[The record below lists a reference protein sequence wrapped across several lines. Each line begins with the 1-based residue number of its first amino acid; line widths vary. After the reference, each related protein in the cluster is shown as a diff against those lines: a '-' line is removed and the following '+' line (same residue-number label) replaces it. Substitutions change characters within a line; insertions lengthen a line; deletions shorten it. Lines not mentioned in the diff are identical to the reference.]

1 MTSFINDKIKTMQ
14 QEQKQSQ
21 GMGMPWEEDYGY
33 AQAVK
38 KGDTVWMA
46 GQLGHDEKG
55 VLLQGMEA
63 QMKQT
68 YANIKKLLSRFN
80 MTMDDVVEEVLYVLD
95 MQTAFEA
102 RRDNKAEFYSNP
114 KSVAST
120 IVVVKGL
127 ALPDQLIEI
136 KIVAR
141 Q

>member
-1 MTSFINDKIKTMQ
+1 MQHQDKEI
-14 QEQKQSQ
+14 Q
-21 GMGMPWEEDYGY
+21 GMGMPWEDEYGY

-38 KGDTVWMA
+38 KGDTVWIA
-46 GQLGHDEKG
+46 GQLGHDDKG
-55 VLLQGMEA
+55 VLAQGMEA

-68 YANIKKLLSRFN
+68 YANIKNILSRYN

-102 RRDNKAEFYSNP
+102 RRDNKTTFYTNP

-120 IVVVKGL
+120 IVVVSGL
-127 ALPDQLIEI
+127 ALPDQLVEI

>member
-1 MTSFINDKIKTMQ
+1 MNSKSKESVGFD
-14 QEQKQSQ
+14 
-21 GMGMPWEEDYGY
+21 MPWEDDYGY

-38 KGDTVWMA
+38 KGDTVWIS

-55 VLLQGMEA
+55 VLAQGMEA

-68 YANIKKLLSRFN
+68 YVNIGKLLSRFD
-80 MTMDDVVEEVLYVLD
+80 MTMDDVVEEVLYVMD

-102 RRDNKAEFYSNP
+102 RKNNKSEFYPNP

-120 IVVVKGL
+120 IVVVNGL
-127 ALPDQLIEI
+127 ALPGQLIEI
-136 KIVAR
+136 KIIAR

>member
-1 MTSFINDKIKTMQ
+1 MQ
-14 QEQKQSQ
+14 HQNKETQ
-21 GMGMPWEEDYGY
+21 GMGMPWEDDYGY

-38 KGDTVWMA
+38 KGDTVWIA

-55 VLLQGMEA
+55 VLAQGMEA

-68 YANIKKLLSRFN
+68 YINIKNLLSRFN

-102 RRDNKAEFYSNP
+102 RRDNKTTFYTNP

-120 IVVVKGL
+120 IVVVSGL
-127 ALPDQLIEI
+127 ALPDQLVEI

>member
-1 MTSFINDKIKTMQ
+1 MKQD
-14 QEQKQSQ
+14 QKELQ
-21 GMGMPWEEDYGY
+21 GFGMPWEDDYGY

-38 KGDTVWMA
+38 KGDTVWVA

-55 VLLQGMEA
+55 TLLTGMEA

-68 YANIKKLLSRFN
+68 YVNIKKILSGYN

-95 MQTAFEA
+95 MPTAFEA
-102 RRDNKAEFYSNP
+102 RKNNKTAYPDP

-120 IVVVKGL
+120 IVVVSAL
-127 ALPDQLIEI
+127 ALPGQLVEI

>member
-1 MTSFINDKIKTMQ
+1 ME
-14 QEQKQSQ
+14 QEQKDYQ
-21 GMGMPWEEDYGY
+21 GLGMPWEDDYGY

-38 KGDTVWMA
+38 KGDTVWIS

-63 QMKQT
+63 QVKQT
-68 YANIKKLLSRFN
+68 YANIKTLLSRFN
-80 MTMDDVVEEVLYVLD
+80 MTMDDVVEEVLYVMD
-95 MQTAFEA
+95 MPTAFEA
-102 RRDNKAEFYSNP
+102 RKNNKAEFYSNP

-120 IVVVKGL
+120 IVVVSGL
-127 ALPDQLIEI
+127 ALPGQLIEI

>member
-1 MTSFINDKIKTMQ
+1 MKNQ
-14 QEQKQSQ
+14 QKETQ
-21 GMGMPWEEDYGY
+21 GFGMPWEDEYGY

-38 KGDTVWMA
+38 KGKTVWIA

-55 VLLQGMEA
+55 TLLEGMEA

-68 YANIKKLLSRFN
+68 YANIKQLLSRFN
-80 MTMDDVVEEVLYVLD
+80 MTMDDVVEEVLYVTD
-95 MQTAFEA
+95 MPSAFVA
-102 RRDNKAEFYSNP
+102 RRDNKAVFYPDP

-120 IVVVKGL
+120 IVVVGGL
-127 ALPDQLIEI
+127 ALPGQLVEV

>member
-1 MTSFINDKIKTMQ
+1 MQ
-14 QEQKQSQ
+14 QELKELQTL
-21 GMGMPWEEDYGY
+21 GMPWEDDYGY

-38 KGDTVWMA
+38 KGDMVWIA

-55 VLLQGMEA
+55 VLAQGMEA

-68 YANIKKLLSRFN
+68 YVNIKKLLSRFN

-95 MQTAFEA
+95 MQSAFEA
-102 RRDNKAEFYSNP
+102 RRNNKAEFYPDP

-120 IVVVKGL
+120 IVVVQGL
-127 ALPDQLIEI
+127 ALPEQLVEI

>member
-1 MTSFINDKIKTMQ
+1 M
-14 QEQKQSQ
+14 KQAEKELQSL
-21 GMGMPWEEDYGY
+21 GMPWEDDYGY

-38 KGDTVWMA
+38 KGDTVWVS

-55 VLLQGMEA
+55 VLANGMEA

-68 YANIKKLLSRFN
+68 YINIKNLLSRFN
-80 MTMDDVVEEVLYVLD
+80 MTMDDIVEEVLYVTD

-102 RRDNKAEFYSNP
+102 RKNNKAEFYPNP

-120 IVVVKGL
+120 IVVVNGL
-127 ALPDQLIEI
+127 ALPGQLVEI
-136 KIVAR
+136 KIIAR

>member
-1 MTSFINDKIKTMQ
+1 MNNGHK
-14 QEQKQSQ
+14 ESQ
-21 GMGMPWEEDYGY
+21 AFGMPWEDDYGY

-38 KGDTVWMA
+38 KGDTVWIS

-55 VLLQGMEA
+55 VLAQGMEA

-68 YANIKKLLSRFN
+68 YANIQMLLSRFR
-80 MTMDDVVEEVLYVLD
+80 MTMDDVVEEVLYVMD

-102 RRDNKAEFYSNP
+102 RKKYKAEFYSNP

-120 IVVVKGL
+120 IVVVNGL
-127 ALPDQLIEI
+127 ALPGQLIEI
-136 KIVAR
+136 KITAH

>member
-1 MTSFINDKIKTMQ
+1 MQ
-14 QEQKQSQ
+14 HQNKETQAL
-21 GMGMPWEEDYGY
+21 GMPWEDDYGY

-38 KGDTVWMA
+38 KGDTVWIA

-55 VLLQGMEA
+55 VLAQGMEA

-68 YANIKKLLSRFN
+68 YANIKTLLSRFN

-102 RRDNKAEFYSNP
+102 RRDNKATFYTNP

-120 IVVVKGL
+120 IVVVSGL
-127 ALPDQLIEI
+127 ALPDQLVEI